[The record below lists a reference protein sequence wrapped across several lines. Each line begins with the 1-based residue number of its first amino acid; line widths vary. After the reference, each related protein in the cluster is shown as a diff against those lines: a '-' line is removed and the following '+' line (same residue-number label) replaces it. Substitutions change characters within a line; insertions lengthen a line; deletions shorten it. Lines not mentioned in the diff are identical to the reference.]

1 MTQVV
6 TPASARS
13 NRAVAASLFAGLS
26 GLASLVVEAFERRR
40 KRREIAELLTYDDF
54 MLADMGITRDD
65 VASSLMSGDFSDPSS
80 RLCHLR
86 NERSGTTLAQR
97 RRRRA

>member
-6 TPASARS
+6 TPASSRS
-13 NRAVAASLFAGLS
+13 SRVAAAPLFAGLT
-26 GLASLVVEAFERRR
+26 GLASLVVEAFDRRR

-65 VASSLMSGDFSDPSS
+65 VAASLLGDGLADPSS

-86 NERSGTTLAQR
+86 NARSGSTLVQR

>member
-6 TPASARS
+6 TPASSRS
-13 NRAVAASLFAGLS
+13 SRRRRRAALRRTDRS
-26 GLASLVVEAFERRR
+26 ASLVVEAFDRRR

-65 VASSLMSGDFSDPSS
+65 VAASLLGDGLADPSS

-86 NERSGTTLAQR
+86 NARSGSTLVQR